1 MEYGYKRVINDSFES
16 VEAKAREMLAE
27 QGFGVLTEVNV
38 KNTLKEKLDIDFG
51 KYQILGACNPS
62 LAFEALSSELGV
74 GLFMPCNIVVWE
86 NENKSTTVAS
96 IDAKTMSDLIQNDQI
111 DALAERVNSLLKIAL
126 DAI

>member
-74 GLFMPCNIVVWE
+74 GLFMPCNVVVWE

-111 DALAERVNSLLKIAL
+111 DALAERVNALLKIAL

>member
-38 KNTLKEKLDIDFG
+38 KNTLKEKLDIDLG

-74 GLFMPCNIVVWE
+74 GLFMPCNVVVWE

>member
-16 VEAKAREMLAE
+16 VEARARDMLAE
-27 QGFGVLTEVNV
+27 QGFGVITEGNV

-74 GLFMPCNIVVWE
+74 GLFMPCNVVVWE

>member
-16 VEAKAREMLAE
+16 VEAKAREMLTE

-74 GLFMPCNIVVWE
+74 GLFMPCNVVVWE

>member
-51 KYQILGACNPS
+51 KYQILGACNPP

-74 GLFMPCNIVVWE
+74 GLFMPCNVVVWE
-86 NENKSTTVAS
+86 NEDKSTTVAS
-96 IDAKTMSDLIQNDQI
+96 IDAKTMSDLIQNDEI

>member
-1 MEYGYKRVINDSFES
+1 MANIKF
-16 VEAKAREMLAE
+16 LA
-27 QGFGVLTEVNV
+27 
-38 KNTLKEKLDIDFG
+38 
-51 KYQILGACNPS
+51 P

-74 GLFMPCNIVVWE
+74 GLFMPCNVVVWE